1 SSNAATGADA
11 ATVISTLPACAAST
25 ATRSEEY
32 SYPLGYSSTT
42 ASPPVSA
49 SSNSLKFSI
58 PIFDAPDSGV
68 LYVTLMTYSPDP
80 DVSPLASSELSFSF
94 SVDESKVQA
103 LMMNIINNNPIS
115 EILFFI
121 VFSLSN
127 FLKSFPKFMYPQLA
141 IMYA

>member
-1 SSNAATGADA
+1 
-11 ATVISTLPACAAST
+11 
-25 ATRSEEY
+25 
-32 SYPLGYSSTT
+32 
-42 ASPPVSA
+42 
-49 SSNSLKFSI
+49 
-58 PIFDAPDSGV
+58 APDSGV
-68 LYVTLMTYSPDP
+68 VYVTPMTYSPDP

-141 IMYA
+141 IMYACKHVVSYYVHSRYSFYFRCSQLPSFH